1 MVNITNTADGGGF
14 MRYQRE
20 DGCRAWLTYGQLK
33 PEALNALLTEEGS
46 AEAIYDHLLRD
57 GSGFLSPY
65 TTAQQREILQSK
77 ARPEAM
83 HEMML
88 VMRRLNLGILSMEDY
103 GYPDAL
109 RTIADPP
116 PLLFFQGNPDC
127 LMGRCVAMVG
137 SRRASPN
144 TIEAAKA
151 IACELSRS
159 GVTIVSGLAL
169 GIDTAAHQGCLEG
182 GSPTAAVLG
191 CGMDVDY
198 PVENAQLRRQIVER
212 GGVLLSEYPPGTPA
226 LGWHFPV
233 RNRILSGLCKGVIMM
248 EARIRSGS
256 MTTVNHA
263 LDQGREVFAYPGNI
277 GSEYAEGAHQLLRD
291 GAIYFTGAGDVL
303 QDLGWAEE
311 QPAPSAAQKAELPPM
326 SAEQR
331 KVYQLLSRQ
340 EMSFDELAEA
350 SDLDTPTLSGAL
362 TMLQI
367 LGLVRSMPGKTYGKI

>member
-1 MVNITNTADGGGF
+1 

-33 PEALNALLTEEGS
+33 PEALAGLLAEMGG
-46 AEAIYDHLLRD
+46 AEAVYDRFMRD
-57 GSGFLSPY
+57 GSGFLAPY
-65 TTAQQREILQSK
+65 ATLQQRELLRDHAS
-77 ARPEAM
+77 PEAM

-103 GYPDAL
+103 SYPDAL
-109 RTIADPP
+109 RAIADPP
-116 PLLFFQGNPDC
+116 PLLFYQGNPDC

-144 TIEAAKA
+144 ILAVTRS

-159 GVTIVSGLAL
+159 GVTIVSGLAM

-198 PVENAQLRRQIVER
+198 PAENAQLRRQIVEG

-263 LDQGREVFAYPGNI
+263 LDQGREVFAYPGNV

-291 GAIYFTGAGDVL
+291 GAIYFTDAADVL

-311 QPAPSAAQKAELPPM
+311 KPAPTPAQKAELPPM
-326 SAEQR
+326 SEEQR
-331 KVYQLLSRQ
+331 QVYQLLSRQ
-340 EMSFDELAEA
+340 EMSFDELAAA
-350 SDLDTPTLSGAL
+350 SGLDSPTLSGAL